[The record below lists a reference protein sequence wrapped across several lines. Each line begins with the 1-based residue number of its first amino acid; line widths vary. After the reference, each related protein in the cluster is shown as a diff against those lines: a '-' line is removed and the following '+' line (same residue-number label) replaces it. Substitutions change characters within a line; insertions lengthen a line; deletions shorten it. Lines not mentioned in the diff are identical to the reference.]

1 MRKIIIA
8 KDDAI
13 IYVIFIYS
21 VPSVLKMS
29 QLSTRDSAESIA
41 NIIFY
46 F

>member
-1 MRKIIIA
+1 MRKITIA

-29 QLSTRDSAESIA
+29 QLSGRDSRESIGH
-41 NIIFY
+41 IIFY